1 MLSLKNG
8 VNLGG
13 WLSQCDYS
21 IHRYETFITEI
32 DYRQIAAW
40 NFDHVRVPFDFN
52 LIEDESGEDI
62 PAHWK
67 YLDNAVRWG
76 KKFGLNVILD
86 LHKTAGYDFN
96 DFGNNEKNCLFDDE
110 KLQERFLN
118 LWNKVSKRYAEESH
132 VVLELLNEVTDLD
145 FIEPWNKLIVR
156 AVQVIRQNTDAPIIY
171 GGVCWNSASFV
182 QNLVVPPS
190 QNIIYTFHLYEPLLF
205 THQKAGWVEALKD
218 SPSIPFTEN
227 IQFFREKSRDLGY
240 MGENILKAKSSRMGT
255 EFFEDFLQNALAA
268 AKANGVPLYC
278 GEFGVI
284 DKADPQETVKW
295 FRDVLNVFDKHDIGH
310 AIWSYKDMDFGLTSA
325 HYELLRRYLF
335 SRR

>member
-8 VNLGG
+8 INLGG

-21 IHRYETFITEI
+21 IHRYETFITEN
-32 DYRQIAAW
+32 DYKQIAVW

-52 LIEDESGEDI
+52 LIEDESGNDI

-218 SPSIPFTEN
+218 SPSIPFTED
-227 IQFFREKSRDLGY
+227 IQFFREKSIALGY
-240 MGENILKAKSSRMGT
+240 MGENILKTKSSRMGT
-255 EFFEDFLQNALAA
+255 EFFEDFLKNALAA

-310 AIWSYKDMDFGLTSA
+310 AIWSYKDMDFGLTNP
-325 HYELLRRYLF
+325 HYDPLRRNHF
-335 SRR
+335 